1 MRPTMLF
8 GWNVKTAL
16 FLFVAALLASSTAHA
31 APIMTIDI
39 GGTGSSANLGIGST
53 VTVSLYGD
61 EIPAGTDG
69 NGLFGFGFAITF
81 DDTVLSSSAATAGAL
96 WVGVGNS
103 TSHNNPGDV
112 GIIANRMYVTSGPSG
127 NDILFASIDFTGI
140 ALGLSGLTV
149 SYYTGA
155 GDNILFDMT
164 ELDGSPSFFQSGS
177 IEVVPEPQTALLLGM
192 GLTFLGVQRRR
203 MEFGRTR

>member
-1 MRPTMLF
+1 MLF

-61 EIPAGTDG
+61 EIPVGTDG
-69 NGLFGFGFAITF
+69 NGLFGFGFAISY
-81 DDTVLSSSAATAGAL
+81 DDTLLSSSAATAGAL
-96 WVGVGNS
+96 WVSAGYDEFRND
-103 TSHNNPGDV
+103 PGDV
-112 GIIANRMYVTSGPSG
+112 GMTANRYFMSSGPTG
-127 NDILFASIDFTGI
+127 DDILFASIDFTGI
-140 ALGLSGLTV
+140 AAGLSSLTV
-149 SYYTGA
+149 SYYNGA
-155 GDNILFDMT
+155 GENILFDMT